1 MRRFTKWG
9 LGLMLASTVS
19 TALATA
25 VSYDL
30 TNVSGN
36 TWQFDLTVKNDTL
49 GTPLQAF
56 DIYFDFAT
64 FTNLAAVAEPG
75 TFSPT
80 VLPPSNNPPFATFD
94 GIVTFSDFTTGIAA
108 GGNLAGFSV
117 RADFSGPG
125 PPGVPTWDVIDA
137 NFSTLDLGTAIEN
150 RPVGVPEPA
159 TLALLVL
166 GLIGASLGR
175 RRAR

>member
-1 MRRFTKWG
+1 MRRITNWG
-9 LGLMLASTVS
+9 LGLLLASTVS

-49 GTPLQAF
+49 GTPLQALDLIF
-56 DIYFDFAT
+56 GFAT
-64 FTNLAAVAEPG
+64 FTNLVAVAEPG

-80 VLPPSNNPPFATFD
+80 VLPPSNSPPFATFD
-94 GIVTFSDFTTGIAA
+94 GVVTFSDFTTGIAA
-108 GGNLAGFSV
+108 GDTLAGFSV
-117 RADFSGPG
+117 RADFSGLG

-137 NFSTLDLGTAIEN
+137 NFNPLDAGIAIQN
-150 RPVGVPEPA
+150 LPVGVPEPA
-159 TLALLVL
+159 TLALLGL